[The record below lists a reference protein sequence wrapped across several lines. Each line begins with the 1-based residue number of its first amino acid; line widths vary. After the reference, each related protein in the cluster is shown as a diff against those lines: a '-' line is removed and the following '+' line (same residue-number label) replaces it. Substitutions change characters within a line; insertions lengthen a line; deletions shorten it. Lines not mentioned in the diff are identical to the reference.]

1 VCGTQFVSEV
11 WVCATRLGK
20 ENVMMDRKHNKED
33 LPVKTGQAKTADTEL
48 MRNST
53 GTAGPASPLSRRKF
67 LGRVSV
73 SAAAV
78 ATAVGVP
85 SSLANQR
92 IESGSAAQSEALT
105 QASEEDGDQPRKER
119 AFRLRLRTAIAE
131 RNVPVPPQVD
141 NGDELLYPSRIGNYS
156 KGLAHKSIGE
166 VDPAAYDAL
175 LTAVTSGEPED
186 FARIPLGGTVK
197 LATPQ
202 GGLTFTLEG
211 TDSGQLTSPPAP
223 RLSSA
228 ERAGEMVENYWM
240 ALAREVAFSKYG
252 SESIT
257 SMAIADL
264 NKLSDFTGPK
274 ANGQVTPGTL
284 FRGTTPGELIGP
296 YISQFLLRPVGFGGL
311 SLTQKYNTYAPFPGG
326 DYLTDVTSFRACQD
340 GKGPFAKNV
349 IAGTSYIKNGRDLGA
364 YVKVDTVGQAN
375 FIAALWMLA
384 NGVPFNPG
392 NSYIS
397 SANQMGSLTFGNQHI
412 LTLLNEV
419 SIVALRACF
428 YQKWFVHR
436 HVRPEEYGGLVQ
448 NVLTGAA
455 NYPIH
460 GDLLNSQAVKSIF
473 NNNHGTYLLPAAY
486 PEGCPQHPSYPEAH
500 GSVAG
505 AGVTALKAFFDE
517 SFVIPNPM
525 VASDD
530 GQSLV
535 PYTGSDAGEITVGG
549 ELNKVANN
557 VALGRDMAAV
567 HWRSDALQSLLL
579 GEAVAISILR
589 DQRRTFN
596 EPFDGFTFTKFDGT
610 KIIV

>member
-1 VCGTQFVSEV
+1 MQTESIEGGFVSKDQRNEQSKETQDQFDRSSDAQDL
-11 WVCATRLGK
+11 ATDA
-20 ENVMMDRKHNKED
+20 ES
-33 LPVKTGQAKTADTEL
+33 
-48 MRNST
+48 NS
-53 GTAGPASPLSRRKF
+53 LSRRSF
-67 LGRVSV
+67 LGRAGASTAV
-73 SAAAV
+73 AAAAGVGLPSLLLTGNAEARGV
-78 ATAVGVP
+78 ANIADQNEV
-85 SSLANQR
+85 SKDD
-92 IESGSAAQSEALT
+92 
-105 QASEEDGDQPRKER
+105 EDGDQPRRER
-119 AFRLRLRTAIAE
+119 AFRIRLKTAIAE
-131 RNVPVPPQVD
+131 RDLPVPPQID
-141 NGDELLYPSRIGNYS
+141 NGDELLYPNRIGNYS
-156 KGLAHKSIGE
+156 KGLPHNNIGE
-166 VDPAAYDAL
+166 VDSSAYDAL
-175 LTAVTSGEPED
+175 LTAVRSGEPED
-186 FARIPLGGTVK
+186 FAKIPLGGNTK

-202 GGLTFTLEG
+202 GGLAFTLEG

-223 RLSSA
+223 RLSSV

-240 ALAREVAFSKYG
+240 ALAREVPFSKYG
-252 SESIT
+252 SDPT
-257 SMAIADL
+257 ASMAIADF

-274 ANGQVTPGTL
+274 INGQVTPGTL

-311 SLTQKYNTYAPFPGG
+311 NLAQKYNTYTSGV

-392 NSYIS
+392 NPYLTST
-397 SANQMGSLTFGNQHI
+397 NQAGGLNFGNQHI
-412 LTLLNEV
+412 LTLLNQV
-419 SIVALRACF
+419 SIVALRAVF

-436 HVRPEEYGGLVQ
+436 HVRPEEYGGLVHK
-448 NVLTGAA
+448 VLTGAT

-460 GDLLNSQAVKSIF
+460 GDLLNSQAVKNVFSKY
-473 NNNHGTYLLPAAY
+473 GTYLLPAAY

-505 AGVTALKAFFDE
+505 AGVTVLKAFFDE
-517 SFVIPNPM
+517 STVLKALFDASTVIPKPTL
-525 VASDD
+525 VVPSDD
-530 GQSLV
+530 GQSLL

-549 ELNKVANN
+549 ELNKLANN
-557 VALGRDMAAV
+557 IALGRDMAAV
-567 HWRSDALQSLLL
+567 HWRSDGFQSLLL

-589 DQRRTFN
+589 DQHRTFN

-610 KIIV
+610 PITV

>member
-1 VCGTQFVSEV
+1 MTMIN
-11 WVCATRLGK
+11 K
-20 ENVMMDRKHNKED
+20 KHNKED
-33 LPVKTGQAKTADTEL
+33 LPVKTDQGKTADPEL
-48 MRNST
+48 MRNA
-53 GTAGPASPLSRRKF
+53 TATPGPASSLSRRNF

-85 SSLANQR
+85 ASFANQT
-92 IESGSAAQSEALT
+92 IELGGAAQRDALT
-105 QASEEDGDQPRKER
+105 HASEEDGDQPRRER
-119 AFRLRLRTAIAE
+119 AFRIRLKTAIAE
-131 RNVPVPPQVD
+131 RDVPAPPQVD
-141 NGDELLYPSRIGNYS
+141 NGDELLYPTRIGNYS
-156 KGLAHKSIGE
+156 KGLPHNSIGE
-166 VDPAAYDAL
+166 VDPAAYGAL

-186 FARIPLGGTVK
+186 FAKIPLGGSVK
-197 LATPQ
+197 FADPQAGLA
-202 GGLTFTLEG
+202 FTLEG
-211 TDSGQLTSPPAP
+211 TDSGQLTCPPAP
-223 RLSSA
+223 RSSSA

-240 ALAREVAFSKYG
+240 ALAREVPFSKYD
-252 SESIT
+252 SDPT
-257 SMAIADL
+257 ALMAITDL

-274 ANGQVTPGTL
+274 VNGQVAPHTL

-296 YISQFLLRPVGFGGL
+296 YISQFLLRPVGFGPL
-311 SLTQKYNTYAPFPGG
+311 NLAQKYNTFDSGV
-326 DYLTDVTSFRACQD
+326 DYLTDVTSFRACQN
-340 GKGPFAKNV
+340 GNPSGSNH
-349 IAGTSYIKNGRDLGA
+349 ISGTSYIKNGRNLGT
-364 YVKVDTVGQAN
+364 YVKLDTVGQAN

-384 NGVPFNPG
+384 NKVPLNQGNP
-392 NSYIS
+392 YLTS
-397 SANQMGSLTFGNQHI
+397 SNQAGSLTFGNQHI

-436 HVRPEEYGGLVQ
+436 HVRPEEYGGLVH
-448 NVLTGAA
+448 NVVTGAA
-455 NYPIH
+455 NYPLH
-460 GDLLNSQAVKSIF
+460 GDLVNSQAVKAVFSKY
-473 NNNHGTYLLPAAY
+473 GTYLLPAAY

-505 AGVTALKAFFDE
+505 AGVTVLKAFFDE

-525 VASDD
+525 VAADD
-530 GQSLV
+530 GQSLL

-567 HWRSDALQSLLL
+567 HWRSDGFQSLLL

-596 EPFDGFTFTKFDGT
+596 EPFEGFTFTKFDGT
-610 KIIV
+610 TITV

>member
-1 VCGTQFVSEV
+1 MIVD
-11 WVCATRLGK
+11 K
-20 ENVMMDRKHNKED
+20 KHNKED
-33 LPVKTGQAKTADTEL
+33 LPVKTGQAKTADPEL
-48 MRNST
+48 MRDST

-73 SAAAV
+73 SAAAM

-85 SSLANQR
+85 ASLANQR
-92 IESGSAAQSEALT
+92 IESGSAARSEALT
-105 QASEEDGDQPRKER
+105 QASEKNDNMPRRER
-119 AFRLRLRTAIAE
+119 AFQIRLSTAIAE
-131 RNVPVPPQVD
+131 RDVPVSPQVD
-141 NGDELLYPSRIGNYS
+141 NGDELLYSNKIGNYS
-156 KGLAHKSIGE
+156 KGLPHNSIGE
-166 VDPAAYDAL
+166 VDSSAYDAL
-175 LTAVTSGEPED
+175 LTAVTNGEPED
-186 FARIPLGGTVK
+186 FAKIPLGGTVK

-202 GGLTFTLEG
+202 AGLAFTLEG
-211 TDSGQLTSPPAP
+211 TDSGQLTCPPAP
-223 RLSSA
+223 ALSST

-240 ALAREVAFSKYG
+240 ALAREVPFSKYG
-252 SESIT
+252 GESIT
-257 SMAIADL
+257 SNAIADF
-264 NKLSDFTGPK
+264 NKLLVFTGAK
-274 ANGQVTPGTL
+274 VNGQVTPGTL

-311 SLTQKYNTYAPFPGG
+311 NLAQKYNTYASGV

-392 NSYIS
+392 NPYLTST
-397 SANQMGSLTFGNQHI
+397 NQAGSLTFGNQHI

-436 HVRPEEYGGLVQ
+436 HVRPEEYGELVH
-448 NVLTGAA
+448 NTLTGLAK
-455 NYPIH
+455 YPIH
-460 GDLLNSQAVKSIF
+460 GDLLNSQAVKSVF
-473 NNNHGTYLLPAAY
+473 SKYGTYLLPAAY

-517 SFVIPNPM
+517 SFVMPNPM
-525 VASDD
+525 VPSDD
-530 GQSLV
+530 GQSLL
-535 PYTGSDAGEITVGG
+535 PYTGSDAGDITVGG

-567 HWRSDALQSLLL
+567 HWRSDGFQSLLL

-610 KIIV
+610 KITV

>member
-1 VCGTQFVSEV
+1 MIVD
-11 WVCATRLGK
+11 K
-20 ENVMMDRKHNKED
+20 KHNKED
-33 LPVKTGQAKTADTEL
+33 LPVKTGQAKTADPEL

-73 SAAAV
+73 SAAAM

-85 SSLANQR
+85 ASLANQR
-92 IESGSAAQSEALT
+92 IESGSAARSEALT
-105 QASEEDGDQPRKER
+105 QASEKNDNMPRRER
-119 AFRLRLRTAIAE
+119 AFQIRLSTAIAE
-131 RNVPVPPQVD
+131 RDVPVSPQVD
-141 NGDELLYPSRIGNYS
+141 NGDELLYSNKIGNYS
-156 KGLAHKSIGE
+156 KGLPHNSIGE
-166 VDPAAYDAL
+166 VDSSAYDAL
-175 LTAVTSGEPED
+175 LTAVTNGEPED
-186 FARIPLGGTVK
+186 FAKIPLGGTVK

-202 GGLTFTLEG
+202 AGLAFTLEG
-211 TDSGQLTSPPAP
+211 TDSGQLTCPPAP
-223 RLSSA
+223 ALSST

-240 ALAREVAFSKYG
+240 ALAREVPFSKYG
-252 SESIT
+252 GESIT
-257 SMAIADL
+257 SNAIADF
-264 NKLSDFTGPK
+264 NKLLVFTGAK
-274 ANGQVTPGTL
+274 VNGQVTPGTL

-311 SLTQKYNTYAPFPGG
+311 NLAQKYNTYASGV

-392 NSYIS
+392 NPYLTST
-397 SANQMGSLTFGNQHI
+397 NQAGSLTFGNQHI

-436 HVRPEEYGGLVQ
+436 HVRPEEYGELVH
-448 NVLTGAA
+448 NTLTGLAK
-455 NYPIH
+455 YPIH
-460 GDLLNSQAVKSIF
+460 GDLLNSQAVKSVF
-473 NNNHGTYLLPAAY
+473 SKYGTYLLPAAY

-517 SFVIPNPM
+517 SFVMPNPM
-525 VASDD
+525 VPSDD
-530 GQSLV
+530 GQSLL
-535 PYTGSDAGEITVGG
+535 PYTGSDAGDITVGG

-567 HWRSDALQSLLL
+567 HWRSDGFQSLLL

-610 KIIV
+610 KITV

>member
-1 VCGTQFVSEV
+1 MID
-11 WVCATRLGK
+11 K
-20 ENVMMDRKHNKED
+20 KHNKED
-33 LPVKTGQAKTADTEL
+33 LPVTTGQAETTDPEL

-53 GTAGPASPLSRRKF
+53 GSAGLASPLSRRKF

-73 SAAAV
+73 SAAAM

-85 SSLANQR
+85 SSLANHR
-92 IESGSAAQSEALT
+92 IESGNAARNEART
-105 QASEEDGDQPRKER
+105 QDSDEDGDQPRRER
-119 AFRLRLRTAIAE
+119 AFQIRLKTAIAE
-131 RNVPVPPQVD
+131 RDVPVPPQVD
-141 NGDELLYPSRIGNYS
+141 NGDERLYPSRIGNFS
-156 KGLAHKSIGE
+156 KGLPHNSIGE
-166 VDPAAYDAL
+166 VDANAYDAL
-175 LTAVTSGEPED
+175 LTAVRSGEPED
-186 FARIPLGGTVK
+186 FAEIPLGGTIK
-197 LATPQ
+197 LANPQ
-202 GGLTFTLEG
+202 AGLTFTLEG

-240 ALAREVAFSKYG
+240 ALAREVPFSKYG
-252 SESIT
+252 TESIT
-257 SMAIADL
+257 SNAIADF

-274 ANGQVTPGTL
+274 VNGQVTPRTL

-296 YISQFLLRPVGFGGL
+296 YISQFLLLPVGFGAL
-311 SLTQKYNTYAPFPGG
+311 NLPQKYNTYAPGV
-326 DYLTDVTSFRACQD
+326 DYLTDFSSFLACQD
-340 GKGPFAKNV
+340 GKGPFTQNL
-349 IAGTSYIKNGRDLGA
+349 IPGGYLKNGRDLGA

-384 NGVPFNPG
+384 PANKLF
-392 NSYIS
+392 S
-397 SANQMGSLTFGNQHI
+397 SANGAPIKSGNPYYLTSASANQAGGLNFGNQHI

-419 SIVALRACF
+419 SIVALRAVF

-436 HVRPEEYGGLVQ
+436 HVRPEEYGGLVH

-460 GDLLNSQAVKSIF
+460 GELLNSLAVKNVFSKY
-473 NNNHGTYLLPAAY
+473 GTYLLPAAY

-505 AGVTALKAFFDE
+505 AGVTVLKAFFDE
-517 SFVIPNPM
+517 NFVIPNPM

-530 GQSLV
+530 GQSLL
-535 PYTGSDAGEITVGG
+535 PYTGSDAGKITVGG
-549 ELNKVANN
+549 ELNKLANN

-567 HWRSDALQSLLL
+567 HWRSDGFQSLLL

-596 EPFDGFTFTKFDGT
+596 EPFDGFTFHKFDGT
-610 KIIV
+610 KITV

>member
-1 VCGTQFVSEV
+1 VNKDQRNEQSKETQAQFDGSSD
-11 WVCATRLGK
+11 AQDLGANG
-20 ENVMMDRKHNKED
+20 E
-33 LPVKTGQAKTADTEL
+33 P
-48 MRNST
+48 NS
-53 GTAGPASPLSRRKF
+53 LSRRSF
-67 LGRVSV
+67 LGRAGASTAV
-73 SAAAV
+73 AAA
-78 ATAVGVP
+78 AGVGLP
-85 SSLANQR
+85 SLLLTVN
-92 IESGSAAQSEALT
+92 SEARGVANT
-105 QASEEDGDQPRKER
+105 ADHDKVSRDDDEDDSSRRAR
-119 AFRLRLRTAIAE
+119 AFRIRLKAAIAE

-141 NGDELLYPSRIGNYS
+141 NGDERLYPTRIGNYS
-156 KGLAHKSIGE
+156 KGFPHNSIGE
-166 VDPAAYDAL
+166 VDPIAYDAL

-186 FARIPLGGTVK
+186 FAKIPLGGTVK
-197 LATPQ
+197 LADPQ
-202 GGLTFTLEG
+202 AGLAFTLEG
-211 TDSGQLTSPPAP
+211 TDSGQLTCPPAP
-223 RLSSA
+223 RLSSR

-240 ALAREVAFSKYG
+240 TLAREIPFSKYG
-252 SESIT
+252 SESIS
-257 SMAIADL
+257 SMAIVDL
-264 NKLSDFTGPK
+264 NKLSDFTGPEV
-274 ANGQVTPGTL
+274 NGQVTPGTL

-311 SLTQKYNTYAPFPGG
+311 NLAQKYNTYASGI
-326 DYLTDVTSFRACQD
+326 DYLTDVTSLNACHD

-349 IAGTSYIKNGRDLGA
+349 IPGASFIKNGRDLGA

-375 FIAALWMLA
+375 FISALWMLA

-392 NSYIS
+392 NPYLT
-397 SANQMGSLTFGNQHI
+397 SANQAGSLTFGNQHI

-419 SIVALRACF
+419 AIVALRACF

-436 HVRPEEYGGLVQ
+436 HVRPEEYGELVH

-460 GDLLNSQAVKSIF
+460 GELLNSQAVKAIF
-473 NNNHGTYLLPAAY
+473 SKYGTYLLPAAY

-525 VASDD
+525 MPSDD
-530 GQSLV
+530 GQSLL

-567 HWRSDALQSLLL
+567 HWRSDGFQSLLL

-589 DQRRTFN
+589 DQHKTFN
-596 EPFDGFTFTKFDGT
+596 EPFEGFTFTKFDGT
-610 KIIV
+610 KITV

>member
-1 VCGTQFVSEV
+1 MID
-11 WVCATRLGK
+11 K
-20 ENVMMDRKHNKED
+20 KHNKED
-33 LPVKTGQAKTADTEL
+33 LPAKGGQAKTAHPEL
-48 MRNST
+48 LRNST
-53 GTAGPASPLSRRKF
+53 GTAGPASALSRRKF
-67 LGRVSV
+67 LEGVSV

-78 ATAVGVP
+78 ASAVGVP
-85 SSLANQR
+85 ASFANQT
-92 IESGSAAQSEALT
+92 IELGGAAQSDAL
-105 QASEEDGDQPRKER
+105 QQVSDKNDNMPRRER
-119 AFRLRLRTAIAE
+119 AFQIRLSTAIAE
-131 RNVPVPPQVD
+131 RDVPVPPQVD

-156 KGLAHKSIGE
+156 KGLPHNSIGE
-166 VDPAAYDAL
+166 VDPAAYGAL

-186 FARIPLGGTVK
+186 FAKILLGGTVK
-197 LATPQ
+197 LADPQ
-202 GGLTFTLEG
+202 AGLAFTLEG
-211 TDSGQLTSPPAP
+211 TDSGQLTCPPAP

-252 SESIT
+252 SEFIT

-274 ANGQVTPGTL
+274 ANGQVTLGTL

>member
-1 VCGTQFVSEV
+1 
-11 WVCATRLGK
+11 
-20 ENVMMDRKHNKED
+20 MDRKHNKDD
-33 LPVKTGQAKTADTEL
+33 LPVKTGQAKTADPEL

-296 YISQFLLRPVGFGGL
+296 YISQFLLQKVGFGAINPL
-311 SLTQKYNTYAPFPGG
+311 AQKYNTYAPFPGG

-340 GKGPFAKNV
+340 GKGPFAKDV
-349 IAGTSYIKNGRDLGA
+349 IAGTSYTKNGRDLGA
-364 YVKVDTVGQAN
+364 YVKVDSVGQAN
-375 FIAALWMLA
+375 LIAALWMLA

-392 NSYIS
+392 NPYIS
-397 SANQMGSLTFGNQHI
+397 SANQTGGLTFGNQHI
-412 LTLLNEV
+412 LTLLSEV

-436 HVRPEEYGGLVQ
+436 HVRPEEYGGLVH
-448 NVLTGAA
+448 NVLTRAA
-455 NYPIH
+455 NYPLH
-460 GDLLNSQAVKSIF
+460 GDLLNSQAVKGIF
-473 NNNHGTYLLPAAY
+473 SKYGTYLLPAAY

-517 SFVIPNPM
+517 SFVMPNPM

-530 GQSLV
+530 GQSLLL
-535 PYTGSDAGEITVGG
+535 YTGSDAGEITVGG

-610 KIIV
+610 KITV

>member
-1 VCGTQFVSEV
+1 
-11 WVCATRLGK
+11 
-20 ENVMMDRKHNKED
+20 MMDRKHNKED

>member
-1 VCGTQFVSEV
+1 
-11 WVCATRLGK
+11 
-20 ENVMMDRKHNKED
+20 MDRKHNKED

>member
-1 VCGTQFVSEV
+1 MNS
-11 WVCATRLGK
+11 
-20 ENVMMDRKHNKED
+20 
-33 LPVKTGQAKTADTEL
+33 QAKTVDPEL

-53 GTAGPASPLSRRKF
+53 DTAGPASPLSRRKF
-67 LGRVSV
+67 LERVSV
-73 SAAAV
+73 SAAAM

-92 IESGSAAQSEALT
+92 IESVSAAQREALRE
-105 QASEEDGDQPRKER
+105 ASEEEGDQSRKER
-119 AFRLRLRTAIAE
+119 AFRIRLKTAIAE

-141 NGDELLYPSRIGNYS
+141 NGDEGLYPSRIGNFS
-156 KGLAHKSIGE
+156 KGLPHNSIGE

-175 LTAVTSGEPED
+175 LTAVRSGEPED
-186 FARIPLGGTVK
+186 FARIPLGGTIK
-197 LATPQ
+197 LANPQ
-202 GGLTFTLEG
+202 AGLAFTLEG

-223 RLSSA
+223 ALSST

-240 ALAREVAFSKYG
+240 ALAREVPFSKYG
-252 SESIT
+252 SDPT
-257 SMAIADL
+257 ASMAIADL
-264 NKLSDFTGPK
+264 NKLSEFTGPK
-274 ANGQVTPGTL
+274 VNGQVTPGTL

-296 YISQFLLRPVGFGGL
+296 YISQFLLLPVGFGAL
-311 SLTQKYNTYAPFPGG
+311 SPLAQKYDTYASGV
-326 DYLTDVTSFRACQD
+326 DYLTDVTSFLACQN
-340 GKGPFAKNV
+340 GKGPFTQNLV
-349 IAGTSYIKNGRDLGA
+349 PGGYIKNGRDLGA
-364 YVKVDTVGQAN
+364 YVKVDSVGQAN

-384 NGVPFNPG
+384 PVNKVPLNPG
-392 NSYIS
+392 NPYLTST
-397 SANQMGSLTFGNQHI
+397 NQGNGLTFGNQHI

-436 HVRPEEYGGLVQ
+436 HVRPEEYGGLVH
-448 NVLTGAA
+448 NHLTGAA
-455 NYPIH
+455 KYPFH
-460 GDLLNSQAVKSIF
+460 GDLLNSQAVKNVFSRY
-473 NNNHGTYLLPAAY
+473 GTYLLPAAY

-505 AGVTALKAFFDE
+505 AGVTVLKAFFDE
-517 SFVIPNPM
+517 NFVIPNPK

-530 GQSLV
+530 GQSLL

-567 HWRSDALQSLLL
+567 HWRSDGFQSLLL

-596 EPFDGFTFTKFDGT
+596 EPFEGFSFTKFDGT
-610 KIIV
+610 TITV

>member
-1 VCGTQFVSEV
+1 MKTEGTEGGFVSKDQRNEQSEETQDQIDGSSDAQDL
-11 WVCATRLGK
+11 ATSA
-20 ENVMMDRKHNKED
+20 ES
-33 LPVKTGQAKTADTEL
+33 
-48 MRNST
+48 NS
-53 GTAGPASPLSRRKF
+53 LSRRSF
-67 LGRVSV
+67 LGRAGASTAV
-73 SAAAV
+73 AAAAGIGLPSLLLSVNAEARAV
-78 ATAVGVP
+78 ANIADQDEVFRGD
-85 SSLANQR
+85 
-92 IESGSAAQSEALT
+92 
-105 QASEEDGDQPRKER
+105 DGDDSSRRAR
-119 AFRLRLRTAIAE
+119 AFRIRLRTAIAE

-141 NGDELLYPSRIGNYS
+141 NGDEFLYPSRIGNFS
-156 KGLAHKSIGE
+156 KGLPHNSIGE

-175 LTAVTSGEPED
+175 LTAVTSGEPSD
-186 FARIPLGGTVK
+186 FANIPLGGTVK
-197 LATPQ
+197 LAAPQ
-202 GGLTFTLEG
+202 GGLAFTLEG

-223 RLSSA
+223 ALSSA
-228 ERAGEMVENYWM
+228 ERAGEMVEDYWM
-240 ALAREVAFSKYG
+240 ALAREIPFSKYG

-264 NKLSDFTGPK
+264 NKLSDFTGPTV
-274 ANGQVTPGTL
+274 NGQVTPGTL

-311 SLTQKYNTYAPFPGG
+311 NLAQKYNTYFSGV
-326 DYLTDVTSFRACQD
+326 DYLTDVTSLRACQD

-364 YVKVDTVGQAN
+364 YVKVDTIGQAN

-392 NSYIS
+392 NPYLT
-397 SANQMGSLTFGNQHI
+397 SANQAASLTFGNHHI
-412 LTLLNEV
+412 LTLLGEA
-419 SIVALRACF
+419 SIVALRAVF

-448 NVLTGAA
+448 SVLTGAA

-460 GDLLNSQAVKSIF
+460 DELLSSQAVKSIF
-473 NNNHGTYLLPAAY
+473 SKYGTYLLPAAY

-535 PYTGSDAGEITVGG
+535 SYTGPDAGEITVGG

-557 VALGRDMAAV
+557 IALGRDMAGV
-567 HWRSDALQSLLL
+567 HWRSDGFQSLLL

-589 DQRRTFN
+589 DQRMTFN

-610 KIIV
+610 RITV

>member
-1 VCGTQFVSEV
+1 MID
-11 WVCATRLGK
+11 K
-20 ENVMMDRKHNKED
+20 KHNKED
-33 LPVKTGQAKTADTEL
+33 LPVKTGQAKIADPEL
-48 MRNST
+48 MQSST
-53 GTAGPASPLSRRKF
+53 GTAGPASSLSRRKF

-73 SAAAV
+73 SAAAM

-85 SSLANQR
+85 SSLANHR
-92 IESGSAAQSEALT
+92 IKSGSAARSEALA

-119 AFRLRLRTAIAE
+119 AFRIRLKAAIAE
-131 RNVPVPPQVD
+131 RDLPVPPQVD
-141 NGDELLYPSRIGNYS
+141 IGDELLYPSRIGNYY
-156 KGLAHKSIGE
+156 KGLPHNSIGE
-166 VDPAAYDAL
+166 VDSAAYDAL
-175 LTAVTSGEPED
+175 LTAVRSGEPED
-186 FARIPLGGTVK
+186 FARIPLGGNTK

-202 GGLTFTLEG
+202 GGLAFTLEG

-240 ALAREVAFSKYG
+240 ALAREVPFSKYG
-252 SESIT
+252 SDPIAL
-257 SMAIADL
+257 MAIDDL

-274 ANGQVTPGTL
+274 VNGQVTPGTL

-296 YISQFLLRPVGFGGL
+296 YISQFLLQDVGFGAL
-311 SLTQKYNTYAPFPGG
+311 NLKQKYNTYATGV
-326 DYLTDVTSFRACQD
+326 DYLTDVTSFHACQD

-375 FIAALWMLA
+375 FIAALWMLKNNVLFSTA
-384 NGVPFNPG
+384 NGAPVKSGNPY
-392 NSYIS
+392 NLTS
-397 SANQMGSLTFGNQHI
+397 SNQAGGLNFGNQHI

-419 SIVALRACF
+419 SIVALRAVF
-428 YQKWFVHR
+428 YQKWLVHR
-436 HVRPEEYGGLVQ
+436 HVRPEEYGGLVH

-455 NYPIH
+455 NYPLH
-460 GDLLNSQAVKSIF
+460 SDLLNSQAVKRV
-473 NNNHGTYLLPAAY
+473 HTMYGTYLLPAAY

-505 AGVTALKAFFDE
+505 AGVTVLKAFFDE
-517 SFVIPNPM
+517 SFVIPNP
-525 VASDD
+525 VVGSDD
-530 GQSLV
+530 GQSPPL
-535 PYTGSDAGEITVGG
+535 PYTGSDAGEITVGS
-549 ELNKVANN
+549 ELNKLANN

-589 DQRRTFN
+589 DQHKTFN

-610 KIIV
+610 LIKDV

>member
-1 VCGTQFVSEV
+1 MID
-11 WVCATRLGK
+11 K
-20 ENVMMDRKHNKED
+20 KHNKED
-33 LPVKTGQAKTADTEL
+33 LPAKPSQAKKANPEL
-48 MRNST
+48 LRNSS

-85 SSLANQR
+85 ASFANQT
-92 IESGSAAQSEALT
+92 IELGGAAQSEALT
-105 QASEEDGDQPRKER
+105 QASVKNDNMPRRER
-119 AFRLRLRTAIAE
+119 AFQVRLNTAIAE
-131 RNVPVPPQVD
+131 RDVPVPPQVD
-141 NGDELLYPSRIGNYS
+141 NGDEGLYPTRIGNYS
-156 KGLAHKSIGE
+156 KGLPHNSIGE
-166 VDPAAYDAL
+166 VDPTAYGAL

-186 FARIPLGGTVK
+186 FARIPLGGNTK
-197 LATPQ
+197 LANPQ
-202 GGLTFTLEG
+202 SGLAFTLEG
-211 TDSGQLTSPPAP
+211 TDSGQLTCPPAP
-223 RLSSA
+223 AVSSA

-240 ALAREVAFSKYG
+240 ALAREVPFSKYG
-252 SESIT
+252 SDPT
-257 SMAIADL
+257 ALNAIADL
-264 NKLSDFTGPK
+264 NKLSDFTGPTV
-274 ANGQVTPGTL
+274 NGQVTPGTL

-296 YISQFLLRPVGFGGL
+296 YISQFLLRPVGFGGINL
-311 SLTQKYNTYAPFPGG
+311 AQKYNTYATAASGG
-326 DYLTDVTSFRACQD
+326 DYLTDFGSFLACQD
-340 GKGPFAKNV
+340 GKGPFPKNV

-392 NSYIS
+392 NPYLTST
-397 SANQMGSLTFGNQHI
+397 NQAGSLSFGNQHI

-436 HVRPEEYGGLVQ
+436 HVRPEEYGDLVH

-460 GDLLNSQAVKSIF
+460 SDLLNSQAVKAVF
-473 NNNHGTYLLPAAY
+473 TKNGTYLLPAAY

-505 AGVTALKAFFDE
+505 AGVTVLKAFFDE
-517 SFVIPNPM
+517 NFVIPKPQ

-530 GQSLV
+530 GASLLDYDTRFDV
-535 PYTGSDAGEITVGG
+535 GPITVGG

-557 VALGRDMAAV
+557 IALGRDMAAV
-567 HWRSDALQSLLL
+567 HWRSDGFQALLL
-579 GEAVAISILR
+579 GEAVAISILQ
-589 DQRRTFN
+589 DQHKTFN
-596 EPFDGFTFTKFDGT
+596 EPFVGFTFTKFDGT
-610 KIIV
+610 KITV